1 MNKISGNFFISQG
14 PPKSGDIVKISDLQ
28 RLQHKL
34 DLNIERRN
42 GNIILI
48 IGTRGIGKSTA
59 LEYLQH
65 HVQNVLPYD
74 CSRYFNIGLHIPAL
88 LEKEHNERVPYILKE
103 IAKILSNNKTDDI
116 IFVTKTLNEENE
128 RSFFLFVDNFD
139 RLYQSKD
146 DLSFVKYFFQSADPV
161 LKELSKKV
169 ILIFSCAPEW
179 NVFLDQRDLSYLNFS
194 NRITLEPLS
203 EDEIRQLV
211 EYRAIAEGLK
221 LEDIIDNNVIPT
233 LRVASRGNPRS
244 VFQFL
249 EKVINKSN
257 ANLPID
263 IHTFQKVIGSELFD
277 SIIEKYKDVASKS
290 PEVCW
295 GINQMFR
302 YFDILQKGG
311 IDYTKGIEKLI
322 IAHEKGFIDESEMK
336 PRTAWGRISHRNES
350 GKWVLNKQVRETIKK
365 LFRETKIE
373 KEILL
378 TAYSENP
385 FTISITEI
393 EDYVDKYQSF
403 TIDIES
409 ASKTFSS
416 SLEEYMLINSI
427 DVLEN
432 RIRLINSGWNCLKQL
447 LLTIIAIEEGDVP
460 KELSSQLEDE
470 ETLDE
475 AAKELI
481 LNVGEIYKEFNKTNP
496 YRSDL
501 LSIKDRYVDVKE
513 NPEVAI
519 YWETERMEEFRRQV
533 LNCYEGLLRGL
544 KPLNLQSSK
553 KRVLSEKLSCIIEK
567 NESYRTEFKPFIRCN
582 PITGK
587 RQDDF
592 KKSILKTIVAFLNSD
607 GGRLFIGVS
616 DKKEIIG
623 IEKDIATFKK
633 GVDEY
638 QQYIMNIVGSHIG
651 PEVSAYL
658 DISFPRLKG
667 SKIAVISV
675 KKFSYQIY
683 LNFDSNPEFYI
694 RSGNTTRQLGGTELE
709 RYIQTHWNREKTA
722 P

>member
-1 MNKISGNFFISQG
+1 MNQISGNFFISQG
-14 PPKSGDIVKISDLQ
+14 PPKLGDIVKISDLQ

-65 HVQNVLPYD
+65 HVQNALPYD
-74 CSRYFNIGLHIPAL
+74 CSRYFNVGLHIPAL

-103 IAKILSNNKTDDI
+103 IAKILSNDKTDDI
-116 IFVTKTLNEENE
+116 ISVTKTLNEQNE

-179 NVFLDQRDLSYLNFS
+179 NVFLDQRDLGYLNFS

-221 LEDIIDNNVIPT
+221 LEDIIDNNVISA

-249 EKVINKSN
+249 EKVINKPDT
-257 ANLPID
+257 NLPID

-277 SIIEKYKDVASKS
+277 GIIEKFKDVASKS

-311 IDYTKGIEKLI
+311 IDYTRGIEKLI

-336 PRTAWGRISHRNES
+336 PKTAWGRISHKNES
-350 GKWVLNKQVRETIKK
+350 GKWVLNKQVGETIKK

-393 EDYVDKYQSF
+393 EDYVDKYQAF
-403 TIDIES
+403 TMDIES

-470 ETLDE
+470 KKLDE
-475 AAKELI
+475 AANKLI

-544 KPLNLQSSK
+544 KPSNLQSSK
-553 KRVLSEKLSCIIEK
+553 KRVLSEKLSYIIE
-567 NESYRTEFKPFIRCN
+567 NDESYRTEFKPFIRCN
-582 PITGK
+582 QTGK
-587 RQDDF
+587 IQDDF

-633 GVDEY
+633 GIDEY
-638 QQYIMNIVGSHIG
+638 QQYIMNIVASYIG
-651 PEVSAYL
+651 PEVSTYL

-667 SKIAVISV
+667 SIIAVISV
-675 KKFSYQIY
+675 EKSSYHTF
-683 LNFDSNPEFYI
+683 LNFDSNHEFYI
-694 RSGNTTRQLGGTELE
+694 RSGNTTRQLGGTEME
-709 RYIQTHWNREKTA
+709 KYIQTHW
-722 P
+722 